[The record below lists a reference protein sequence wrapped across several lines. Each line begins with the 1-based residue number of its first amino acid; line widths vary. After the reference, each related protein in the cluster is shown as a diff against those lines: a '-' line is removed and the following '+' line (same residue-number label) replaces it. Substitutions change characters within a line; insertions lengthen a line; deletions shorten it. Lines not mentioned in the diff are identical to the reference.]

1 VREINHGH
9 HHLPQHNATFETLNK
24 TALLELEINE
34 ANDVNEGVLFKLL
47 AQYKMNN
54 EKNSGDGAENNL
66 AGRKKKQSVKMTSQG
81 NVTGNIADHNDH
93 AAPSDE
99 STTSASSANSSK
111 MMAQRRSSSVPQATK
126 EFKALRGRVFDDM
139 CSHFGY
145 QHFFDPSVRSNTS
158 LAHLG
163 RGEMWFGD
171 LDFSAD
177 ADALLG
183 QSNVTRSSS
192 LPTMPSPQ
200 PVLS

>member
-1 VREINHGH
+1 MD
-9 HHLPQHNATFETLNK
+9 NK
-24 TALLELEINE
+24 
-34 ANDVNEGVLFKLL
+34 
-47 AQYKMNN
+47 
-54 EKNSGDGAENNL
+54 KNSGDGAENNL
-66 AGRKKKQSVKMTSQG
+66 AGRQKKQSVKMGCQG
-81 NVTGNIADHNDH
+81 NVTGNTADHPRSTNH
-93 AAPSDE
+93 TAPSDE

-111 MMAQRRSSSVPQATK
+111 MMAQRRSSSVPQTTK

-139 CSHFGY
+139 YNHFCGH
-145 QHFFDPSVRSNTS
+145 QHVDPSVRSSNTS

-200 PVLS
+200 PVLSLRPR